1 MPESP
6 QPPPSGPSPSDQQ
19 KLMEDI
25 LKGRITVAQLAEIER
40 QRRIQTRAGSG
51 PAAARPVSPPAQSP
65 TRIAT
70 SQIRPDPVSRT
81 TQPPRQSSLGRSA
94 ASRSPASPPNSVN
107 RTPVGPRAAIPRE
120 VVNPGRGSVPPNRGR
135 PLPGAKDAQVA
146 GQAKSATKKEPV
158 SASRDSGKGPGDKPG
173 GGTVPMSQQIQR
185 ILSSHRGS
193 TTAWILSEVLGPPVA
208 LRRENERN
216 F

>member
-6 QPPPSGPSPSDQQ
+6 QPPPNRPSPSDQQ

-25 LKGRITVAQLAEIER
+25 LKGRISVAQLAEIER
-40 QRRIQTRAGSG
+40 QRRIQTQAVRGVT
-51 PAAARPVSPPAQSP
+51 ARPISPPIQSS

-70 SQIRPDPVSRT
+70 SQIRPDPVSRP
-81 TQPPRQSSLGRSA
+81 TQPARQSSLSRTAAERRLQFTPNLINRPSSGSRATAPQTNPVRRSVQ
-94 ASRSPASPPNSVN
+94 SN
-107 RTPVGPRAAIPRE
+107 RD
-120 VVNPGRGSVPPNRGR
+120 R
-135 PLPGAKDAQVA
+135 PSPGAKELPAA
-146 GQAKSATKKEPV
+146 GHAKSATKKASV
-158 SASRDSGKGPGDKPG
+158 SATSDSGKAPADKPG
-173 GGTVPMSQQIQR
+173 VASVPISQQIQR

>member
-6 QPPPSGPSPSDQQ
+6 QPPSNRPSPSDQQ

-25 LKGRITVAQLAEIER
+25 LKGRITVAQLAEIEK
-40 QRRIQTRAGSG
+40 QRRIQTQAGSAA
-51 PAAARPVSPPAQSP
+51 AAARPISPPAKSP
-65 TRIAT
+65 TRIAAT
-70 SQIRPDPVSRT
+70 QIRPDPVPRT
-81 TQPPRQSSLGRSA
+81 TQPPRQSSLGRTA
-94 ASRSPASPPNSVN
+94 AERPRQSTPNSVN
-107 RTPVGPRAAIPRE
+107 RLSVGARAAIPRGG
-120 VVNPGRGSVPPNRGR
+120 VNPGRGSVPPTRDRLSTRGT
-135 PLPGAKDAQVA
+135 GAQGSGD
-146 GQAKSATKKEPV
+146 AKSAAKKEPV
-158 SASRDSGKGPGDKPG
+158 SASRDSGTGPADKPG

>member
-6 QPPPSGPSPSDQQ
+6 QPRPNRPSPSDQQ

-25 LKGRITVAQLAEIER
+25 LKGRITVAQLAEIEK
-40 QRRIQTRAGSG
+40 QRRIQTQAGS
-51 PAAARPVSPPAQSP
+51 AAATARPISPPAQSP
-65 TRIAT
+65 TRIAAT
-70 SQIRPDPVSRT
+70 QIRPDPVPRT
-81 TQPPRQSSLGRSA
+81 TQPPRQSSLGRTTAQRPNPSTPNPIHRPSSGVRAVVPQTNPAHKSVQSNRDRPALGVKEAPA
-94 ASRSPASPPNSVN
+94 AGHTKAATRKASV
-107 RTPVGPRAAIPRE
+107 
-120 VVNPGRGSVPPNRGR
+120 
-135 PLPGAKDAQVA
+135 
-146 GQAKSATKKEPV
+146 SATP
-158 SASRDSGKGPGDKPG
+158 DSGKGPGDKPG